1 MLKIIAVL
9 LGTIT
14 IGMGQLMS
22 VDLTSQSLA
31 VQQSPAEGRMSS
43 DFGFRRRPCRGGSH
57 YHPGLDIANVRAT
70 PIEATGAGMVVDVS
84 RDRGYGLM
92 VEIDHGRGWTT
103 RYAHLSKVD
112 VKEGDQLRA
121 GDLVGEMGRSGRAT
135 GVHLHYELRRYG
147 LAVDPAPYLAAAQSL
162 LAYNN

>member
-1 MLKIIAVL
+1 MMKLIAVI

-22 VDLTSQSLA
+22 VDLTSHSTA
-31 VQQSPAEGRMSS
+31 VQQLPAEGRLSS
-43 DFGFRRRPCRGGSH
+43 DFGIRRRPCRGGSH
-57 YHPGLDIANVRAT
+57 YHPGVDIANVRTT
-70 PIEATGAGMVVDVS
+70 PIESTGVGIVTNVS

-103 RYAHLSKVD
+103 RYAHLSEST
-112 VKEGDQLRA
+112 VKEGDAVRA
-121 GDLVGEMGRSGRAT
+121 GDLIGKMGRSGRAT
-135 GVHLHYELRRYG
+135 GTHLHYELRRYG
-147 LAVDPAPYLAAAQSL
+147 LAVDPAPYLAASQSM

>member
-1 MLKIIAVL
+1 MKLIAVI

-22 VDLTSQSLA
+22 VDLTSRSTA
-31 VQQSPAEGRMSS
+31 VQQLPADGRMSS

-57 YHPGLDIANVRAT
+57 YHPGVDIANVRAT
-70 PIEATGAGMVVDVS
+70 PIEATGAGTIVSVS

-103 RYAHLSKVD
+103 RYAHLSGVD
-112 VKEGDQLRA
+112 VKEGDQVRA
-121 GDLVGEMGRSGRAT
+121 GDLVGKMGRTGRAT
-135 GVHLHYELRRYG
+135 GTHLHYELRRYG
-147 LAVDPAPYLAAAQSL
+147 LAVNPAPYLAAAQSMV
-162 LAYNN
+162 AINN